1 MSLIFFYPKFFF
13 RSHCIQKT
21 AKLFINNV
29 WWHYQFFSSINSSP
43 SQQHSNM
50 FIWWNQIFV
59 WWVIL
64 ILAKKLEYQVSEQ
77 INNAARSGTLYENV
91 HCWNSMI
98 NASTDWQASKHWLA
112 IRILSSYYHFY
123 VRVGKNDMKKM
134 HRNVSNKYFIGF
146 GYIRAGNKYMQYPN
160 RGR

>member
-1 MSLIFFYPKFFF
+1 MERCWAIAFVHVSNDKAHENVINFFLSKVLFSFALYTK
-13 RSHCIQKT
+13 KN

-29 WWHYQFFSSINSSP
+29 WWHYQFFSSIPINSSP

-64 ILAKKLEYQVSEQ
+64 ILAKKFEYQVSEQ

-98 NASTDWQASKHWLA
+98 NASTDWQVSKHWLA
-112 IRILSSYYHFY
+112 INTHIKLILSFLCS
-123 VRVGKNDMKKM
+123 RW
-134 HRNVSNKYFIGF
+134 
-146 GYIRAGNKYMQYPN
+146 
-160 RGR
+160 